1 MRLIRFRMK
10 ILAASDTESDYAIRC
25 TWVLSL
31 HLYGGNSACITCLQK
46 ETNIEGHAKNLSS
59 TLKEEVPPL

>member
-1 MRLIRFRMK
+1 MVAGRRIFRVVFPILKGRQQNSKCSIYVYHWMRLIRFLVK

-31 HLYGGNSACITCLQK
+31 HLYR
-46 ETNIEGHAKNLSS
+46 
-59 TLKEEVPPL
+59 